1 MIDISLH
8 FNRVKQINTKVLK
21 KYKAG
26 VLTLYAGCVG
36 GIGTGSELALF
47 FDNPEQI
54 QILVNALADLY
65 LKMSAKAKLE
75 QSDPDSTDGI
85 KPMLIDQGVCDD

>member
-1 MIDISLH
+1 MINIDYN
-8 FNRVKQINTKVLK
+8 FNGVKHIDTTTLEATK
-21 KYKAG
+21 G
-26 VLTLYAGCVG
+26 GILTLHDKEQK
-36 GIGTGSELALF
+36 TGNSLTIY

-54 QILVNALADLY
+54 QILVNALADLF

-85 KPMLIDQGVCDD
+85 KPILIEQEGTL